1 MNQPKV
7 AFVRKS
13 APGSALK
20 GLVTHFSDVQ
30 ALINDPVD
38 FDIVIIDQNAE
49 LTGLFLRLLR
59 INVRYRFTL
68 IYACNQSNALN
79 VSLSDGAP
87 PESLKSMNDAW
98 SAMNQRLSAFNRGN
112 QPESL
117 ETRIL
122 AYLWMREGAALLP
135 VANAKLNQ
143 HYHYPLL
150 ETMMG
155 REKSHAFAWL
165 SLMESKSLLEPIG
178 LIDRIRMCKG
188 CGSSHLN
195 FVDVCP
201 ECNCLDIKRQPA
213 IHCFTCGH
221 INHQNKF
228 LKGGVMNCPKCLTR
242 LRHIGSDYDRPM
254 ENYSCNGCQAFFVDA
269 KVEARCLECSERH
282 APSELRMQLIQ
293 NYQLTEKGRMLC
305 RNGLNFEKGLD
316 EQFERG
322 NFVALDH
329 FDNLLG
335 WQMQMVK
342 RYPEFCFT
350 LLGVH
355 MHNLNT
361 VMGALGVT
369 KGNAFAE
376 NLVERI
382 SANLRETDRA
392 SRSQDDHL
400 WVLLP
405 HTDAKGASKVE
416 PRLQEIQKL
425 LSSASQTLKMS
436 VASVTI
442 KHGHKL
448 DDEPRVLLAHLRDQL
463 GAA

>member
-13 APGSALK
+13 APSSRQD
-20 GLVTHFSDVQ
+20 GLFAHFPDAQ
-30 ALINDPVD
+30 ALLKDPVD
-38 FDIVIIDQNAE
+38 FDIVILDQTAE

-59 INVRYRFTL
+59 VSPRYRFKL
-68 IYACNQSNALN
+68 IYARDQSNALN
-79 VSLSDGAP
+79 TSLSDGLP
-87 PESLKSMNDAW
+87 PENFFLISQAW
-98 SAMNQRLSAFNRGN
+98 SAVTERLDAFNRGS
-112 QPESL
+112 QPESF

-122 AYLWMREGAALLP
+122 AYLWMREGSTLRA
-135 VANAKLNQ
+135 VGNNKLNQ

-150 ETMMG
+150 DALMG
-155 REKSHAFAWL
+155 SEKAHAFTWL
-165 SLMESKSLLEPIG
+165 SLMEGKGLLEPAGIV
-178 LIDRIRMCKG
+178 DRIRMCKG
-188 CGSSHLN
+188 CGSSRLN
-195 FVDVCP
+195 YVDVCP

-221 INHQNKF
+221 INHQDKF
-228 LKGGVMNCPKCLTR
+228 LVGGVMNCPKCLTR

-254 ENYSCNGCQAFFVDA
+254 ENYSCNGCHAFFVDA
-269 KVEARCLECSERH
+269 KVDARCLDCGECHE
-282 APSELRMQLIQ
+282 PSELRMQLVQ
-293 NYQLTEKGRMLC
+293 DYTLTEKGRMLC
-305 RNGLNFEKGLD
+305 RNGLLFEQTLNEK
-316 EQFERG
+316 FVRG
-322 NFVALDH
+322 NFVS
-329 FDNLLG
+329 FDQFKNLLV

-355 MHNLNT
+355 MHNLEA
-361 VMGALGVT
+361 VMGELGVI
-369 KGNAFAE
+369 KGNAFAQ

-425 LSSASQTLKMS
+425 LSTASAQVKMS
-436 VASVTI
+436 VASVSI
-442 KHGHKL
+442 QQGHKL
-448 DDEPRVLLAHLRDQL
+448 DDEPEGLLAHLRDQL